1 MHTLDSRVTRSVS
14 PPPNS
19 VRCTAPLTPA
29 PATSQ
34 RLQRGPLLVS
44 AALLTLGAAVIHLSG
59 APQQSPR
66 SALLAAGLGLLGL
79 LQLGGAVVL
88 MVAPTR
94 LMVRAVALFS
104 AGTALIWGVAH
115 SVGLP
120 LGTTLWRPEALSI
133 PDLFLPTMELL
144 AALLLARA
152 VWRHQRRVPRVWL
165 SALTTLPALLLVP
178 VLAAAGTM
186 DAVNDAWSPASASV
200 SAPLGRTTTL
210 AYCSPNGSPLAM
222 DLTMPAGPTAR
233 PVPVVV
239 NTRSAGWFYADR
251 QTAGFGAL
259 LWPDGHELNQALV
272 EQGIAVASI
281 DMRQVPLHPWPAPI
295 EDAKCAVR
303 FLRAHAADL
312 GIDPKRIGAYGTS
325 AGGQLA
331 ALLGTAGRSAG
342 FDVGEYLDQSSQVQA
357 VVDMYGPTDLTHMD
371 DSATWGQLVV
381 QFSFGDS
388 VALREGGSPVN
399 FVSRDA
405 DAFLILHGADDQL
418 VRPHHS
424 EDLAQR
430 LQAAGVPATLVMVQG
445 TGHGMDTPGQQPSP
459 AAVQSICVDFFSRAL
474 AHGRGTS

>member
-1 MHTLDSRVTRSVS
+1 MRTLGSPTTRSVT
-14 PPPNS
+14 PPPNA
-19 VRCTAPLTPA
+19 VRSTALLTPA
-29 PATSQ
+29 PAMSQ
-34 RLQRGPLLVS
+34 RLHRGALLVS
-44 AALLTLGAAVIHLSG
+44 AALLILGAAAIHLSG
-59 APQQSPR
+59 VPQQLPR

-79 LQLGGAVVL
+79 LQVGAA
-88 MVAPTR
+88 VALIVATTR
-94 LMVRAVALFS
+94 PMVRAVALLS
-104 AGTALIWGVAH
+104 AGSALIWGAAH

-152 VWRHQRRVPRVWL
+152 GWGRQGRAPRVWL
-165 SALTTLPALLLVP
+165 STLATFPALLLVP
-178 VLAAAGTM
+178 ALAAAGAM
-186 DAVNDAWSPASASV
+186 DSVNDAWLPASAPV
-200 SAPLGRTTTL
+200 SAPLGGTTTL

-222 DLTMPAGPTAR
+222 DLTMPAATADR

-281 DMRQVPLHPWPAPI
+281 DIRQAPLHPWPAPI

-303 FLRAHAADL
+303 FLRAHAAEL
-312 GIDPKRIGAYGTS
+312 GIDPEHIGAYGGS
-325 AGGQLA
+325 GGGQLA
-331 ALLGTAGRSAG
+331 ALLGTTGTSAG
-342 FDVGEYLDQSSQVQA
+342 FDVGQYLDRSSQVQA
-357 VVDMYGPTDLTHMD
+357 VVDMYGPTELTRMD
-371 DSATWGQLVV
+371 DSVTWGQMVV

-405 DAFLILHGADDQL
+405 AAFLILHGTDDQL

-430 LQAAGVPATLVMVQG
+430 LQAVGVPATLVMVQG
-445 TGHGMDTPGQQPSP
+445 TGHSMNTPGQQPSP
-459 AAVQSICVDFFSRAL
+459 AAVQALCVDFFSRLL
-474 AHGRGTS
+474 ARGAGAS